1 MHNRPTQAR
10 VRVLAHLALSA
21 CLGPCAA
28 LAADRAT
35 GADARSRYLHE
46 RALCESGQSHQD
58 RATCLREAGAAY
70 EQARQRGLEDG
81 QAGQYER
88 NALLRCNVLPP
99 EDRNVCVARMRQGL
113 AVGSVEAGGIY
124 RELTIRE
131 IPPTN

>member
-1 MHNRPTQAR
+1 
-10 VRVLAHLALSA
+10 LSA

-28 LAADRAT
+28 LAADRAS

-70 EQARQRGLEDG
+70 EQARQRGLEGG

-113 AVGSVEAGGIY
+113 AVGSVEAGGVY
-124 RELTIRE
+124 REWTIRE
-131 IPPTN
+131 IPATH